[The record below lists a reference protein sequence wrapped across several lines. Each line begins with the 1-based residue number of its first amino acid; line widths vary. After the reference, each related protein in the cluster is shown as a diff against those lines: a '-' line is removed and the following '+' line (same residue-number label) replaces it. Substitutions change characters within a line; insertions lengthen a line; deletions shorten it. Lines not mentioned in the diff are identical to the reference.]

1 MVLRLPN
8 IKWNSFLVGA
18 TTTLFG
24 GSILHPILVTVA
36 KAGMG
41 AASVAQ
47 DAWNEASAELHRVR
61 TEAVESRNENANME
75 TVLNEIRA
83 LRSDIAGVK
92 AKVGIA

>member
-24 GSILHPILVTVA
+24 GSILHPILVTAA

-41 AASVAQ
+41 AVSVAQ
-47 DAWNEASAELHRVR
+47 DAWNEASAELSRVR
-61 TEAVESRNENANME
+61 TEAASHGQNANLDAILSE
-75 TVLNEIRA
+75 VRA
-83 LRSDIAGVK
+83 LRADVAGVK

>member
-24 GSILHPILVTVA
+24 GSILHSLLVTAA
-36 KAGMG
+36 KAGIG

-47 DAWNEASAELHRVR
+47 DAWNEASTELHRVHS
-61 TEAVESRNENANME
+61 EAVESKNQNANLE

-92 AKVGIA
+92 AKVGVA